1 MLPCAYPPRPLYAKR
16 WKVDHTLWNPTPNPN
31 PNPDQV
37 DDILWNPSPNPNPN
51 PDQVDDILW
60 NPSPNPNPNPDQVDD
75 ILYPPHEDIRGRV
88 DPSTGFSADLKYLPG
103 EKALLKGDG
112 AAKHPQPHVD

>member
-16 WKVDHTLWNPTPNPN
+16 WKVDHTLWNPT
-31 PNPDQV
+31 
-37 DDILWNPSPNPNPN
+37 PNPNPN